1 MLSFLGPGVV
11 ALNVKTYAQG
21 VFAATIAA
29 QVVFVGSAL
38 RSTPLARQERPA
50 RSADV
55 VTVTETGTL

>member
-1 MLSFLGPGVV
+1 MV